1 MSGLLVHTK
10 IGIAMDCLAC
20 RRLLLT
26 SPRSHIV
33 EAREHLATC
42 AACSRFRTELDDLER
57 RIDEAALVAVPD
69 ALVHRILLGN
79 RRRPIWHYA
88 AAATIVIVTGVS
100 AMFAHMLD
108 TGLPTPVEAVGP
120 SHPAVAAIS
129 LVINDRQELER
140 QGDVVE
146 MRERLRQLGLA
157 LDSSHVHAYYA
168 GKCQLPGA
176 ECDLIV
182 LDAPDGRANVVLV
195 PDYPILG
202 QALVADRRMIALVS
216 PAKQGGYI
224 VVADTPK
231 VAKRMQRLF
240 RRG

>member
-1 MSGLLVHTK
+1 
-10 IGIAMDCLAC
+10 MDCLAC

-26 SPRSHIV
+26 SPRGHNV
-33 EAREHLATC
+33 EARGHLAAC
-42 AACSRFRTELDDLER
+42 VACSRFRAELEDLER
-57 RIDEAALVAVPD
+57 RIDEAALVRVPD
-69 ALVHRILLGN
+69 ALAHRILLGH
-79 RRRPIWHYA
+79 RRRPVWHYA
-88 AAATIVIVTGVS
+88 AAAAIAIFTGLAAVLP
-100 AMFAHMLD
+100 HTLD
-108 TGLPTPVEAVGP
+108 TAFLPSPLQAVGP

-129 LVINDRQELER
+129 LVMDDRLELER
-140 QGDVVE
+140 QGDTRE

-157 LDSSHVHAYYA
+157 LDNSHVHAYYA
-168 GKCQLPGA
+168 GKCQLPGV

-195 PDYPILG
+195 PNYPILG

-216 PAKQGGYI
+216 PAKHGGYI
-224 VVADTPK
+224 VVADSPK

>member
-1 MSGLLVHTK
+1 
-10 IGIAMDCLAC
+10 MDCLTC
-20 RRLLLT
+20 RRLLL
-26 SPRSHIV
+26 SAPRAHIV
-33 EAREHLATC
+33 ETREHLAAC
-42 AACSRFRTELDDLER
+42 AACSRFRADLGDLEH
-57 RIDEAALVAVPD
+57 RIDEAALVPVPD
-69 ALVHRILLGN
+69 ALVHRILLKR
-79 RRRPIWHYA
+79 RRRPVWHYA
-88 AAATIVIVTGVS
+88 AAALVVLAAGLSFVLPR
-100 AMFAHMLD
+100 MYD
-108 TGLPTPVEAVGP
+108 TAYARSPVQAVGP

-129 LVINDRQELER
+129 LVIDDRFELER
-140 QGDVVE
+140 QGDTTE
-146 MRERLRQLGLA
+146 MRERLQQLGLA
-157 LDSSHVHAYYA
+157 LDASDVNAYYA
-168 GKCQLPGA
+168 GKCQLPGV

-224 VVADTPK
+224 VVADSPA